1 MHRLL
6 IINGTHFAIK
16 TWTLIPM
23 SSSHSLQS
31 LSLQPKQLLCIP
43 GPSGEQATYHHLAM
57 IQFKRLRCPKQK
69 QKWVRR
75 GLRCLV
81 LSDLVI
87 NIMAKMEGEG
97 VVEREAGLL
106 IDVLD

>member
-1 MHRLL
+1 
-6 IINGTHFAIK
+6 
-16 TWTLIPM
+16 
-23 SSSHSLQS
+23 
-31 LSLQPKQLLCIP
+31 
-43 GPSGEQATYHHLAM
+43 M

-69 QKWVRR
+69 QKCVRR